1 MLNFI
6 FGFLVGGIILYL
18 ASGIYPPGKLLSLIL
33 GKTDD

>member
-18 ASGIYPPGKLLSLIL
+18 ASGIYPPGKVLELIF
-33 GKTDD
+33 KKDE